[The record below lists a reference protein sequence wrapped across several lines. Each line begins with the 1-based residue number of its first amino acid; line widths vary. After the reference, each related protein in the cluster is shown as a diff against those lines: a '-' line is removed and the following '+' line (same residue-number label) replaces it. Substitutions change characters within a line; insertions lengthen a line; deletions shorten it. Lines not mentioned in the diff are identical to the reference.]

1 MFPDSRTGPRF
12 RPDPARVRLRNGHS
26 RPSRAFRPVRSGAKA
41 AWEALSG
48 PYSAIPPFR
57 DLSRRNPACR
67 ASAERLAPRW
77 AGPGLDARRS
87 PSRKIR
93 RRSCMALPPKN
104 ATGTITKKTLA
115 RFSVSCVGRQRP
127 CQIGVSGTWGV
138 PQAALVGDCPGKRPS
153 ARRERPFRGAIGAES
168 GRNRG
173 SDRRTANNASPR
185 GGPIRDDPAFPRPLS
200 RSRSICP
207 PSPPRASRRASPCW
221 WGERRGPAHLPVAAI
236 RSSLPPGAAAAGQ
249 RQPVP
254 CQPNVAAPL
263 PGHAV
268 QSPDWTNRLAGR
280 SRPFRFQELP
290 STSRTPCWSVFVSGD
305 PNSRPADPFRSR
317 CRSPVPE
324 HPPADRRCRRK
335 SRQARLRIRRW
346 TLRMR
351 SCPLTVNPC
360 CVGVFGTCGGSQAS
374 LVGDCPGK
382 RPSARREGP
391 FRGRHRAGFGAKRGV

>member
-153 ARRERPFRGAIGAES
+153 ARRERPFGGRSARNPGEIGGLTEEPQTTPAREAARSATIQRFPGPCPGLGRSARRRPPGRRGGRLLVGGES
-168 GRNRG
+168 EG
-173 SDRRTANNASPR
+173 DRRTCRSPR
-185 GGPIRDDPAFPRPLS
+185 SGPACRPARPQRGNGNLSRVSQTWPRRSPATPSSRRTGRTDWRGAPVHSASRNFPRLPGPRAGPCLFPAIQTAARPIRSGLDAAALCRNIRPP
-200 RSRSICP
+200 I
-207 PSPPRASRRASPCW
+207 AA
-221 WGERRGPAHLPVAAI
+221 VAANLG
-236 RSSLPPGAAAAGQ
+236 RHDYAF
-249 RQPVP
+249 V
-254 CQPNVAAPL
+254 
-263 PGHAV
+263 
-268 QSPDWTNRLAGR
+268 AGR
-280 SRPFRFQELP
+280 SE
-290 STSRTPCWSVFVSGD
+290 CG
-305 PNSRPADPFRSR
+305 
-317 CRSPVPE
+317 PV
-324 HPPADRRCRRK
+324 R
-335 SRQARLRIRRW
+335 
-346 TLRMR
+346 
-351 SCPLTVNPC
+351 
-360 CVGVFGTCGGSQAS
+360 
-374 LVGDCPGK
+374 
-382 RPSARREGP
+382 
-391 FRGRHRAGFGAKRGV
+391 